1 MTPEEL
7 QKRNELA
14 FRRAELAALEPITFE
29 QLEAEIN
36 KWLLIADK
44 GVVKFLCGFY
54 VSNQLSRDPLWAFL
68 IGPSGG
74 GKTELVTAMLDLELM
89 YPVSLITPQTFLSG
103 MPGPKDTSLLP
114 MIDKKTLV
122 FLDWTNLLSMNKD
135 ARNEIMGQLR
145 DIYGGYLKKV
155 FGNGKIREWTG
166 KIGLIACVTEVI
178 DMQQQ
183 MNASL
188 GERFIHYHLKQ
199 PNRIEVALRSLENGD
214 QMPLMRK
221 ELRNAFYAFFKGL
234 GPINQ
239 DDVKLSLEIR
249 QELVRVTNFITMAR
263 SGVIR
268 DFGFKKEVIFAPSPE
283 MPTRVT
289 QQLNTLAQ
297 SLVIVLGEKYQ
308 TEIME
313 LIYKIALDSIPKT
326 NKMVCIQLAQA
337 SEQTTKEIATSLGYP
352 TGPIHMYL
360 ENMAMLGVCKRI
372 QGKDSEGGGNADKW
386 TLDSD
391 FVDILKT
398 YDFVPDNI
406 AVSSGL
412 PSMNE
417 EEQNKLL
424 DEVAEQELL
433 FETPEQQQEV

>member
-1 MTPEEL
+1 MDMTPEEL

-337 SEQTTKEIATSLGYP
+337 SEQTTK
-352 TGPIHMYL
+352 
-360 ENMAMLGVCKRI
+360 
-372 QGKDSEGGGNADKW
+372 
-386 TLDSD
+386 
-391 FVDILKT
+391 
-398 YDFVPDNI
+398 
-406 AVSSGL
+406 
-412 PSMNE
+412 
-417 EEQNKLL
+417 
-424 DEVAEQELL
+424 
-433 FETPEQQQEV
+433 